1 MGARGLLKFL
11 RTHPQARGRFF
22 SLGRTRPDAPGSPK
36 TVIVC
41 DFFAVII
48 WLLAWF
54 HEAKV
59 KNKDYPP
66 HTYVYGADYDDYSN
80 RIIGFVNAVRF
91 GGAEPVFFVDGPR
104 CSNPE
109 QKKMKLMTWLARQ
122 SAMDALTERFRQ
134 YCA

>member
-22 SLGRTRPDAPGSPK
+22 SLGRMRVDASGSEWAAK

-41 DFFAVII
+41 DFFAVIF

-66 HTYVYGADYDDYSN
+66 HTYIYGADYEDYSN
-80 RIIGFVNAVRF
+80 RIIGFVNAVRH
-91 GGAEPVFFVDGPR
+91 GGAEPIFFVDAVQEVAQE
-104 CSNPE
+104 N
-109 QKKMKLMTWLARQ
+109 K
-122 SAMDALTERFRQ
+122 
-134 YCA
+134 